1 MEKIAPENNF
11 LEYLEIISAAG
22 EIFVN
27 FSIENAVDFR
37 KICKTQAAMVSKFKK
52 SSQKVWT
59 FWALFRK
66 FLKKI
71 KKFILKP
78 PPQNDDLK
86 PEN

>member
-37 KICKTQAAMVSKFKK
+37 KICKTQAAMV
-52 SSQKVWT
+52 
-59 FWALFRK
+59 
-66 FLKKI
+66 
-71 KKFILKP
+71 
-78 PPQNDDLK
+78 
-86 PEN
+86 